1 MRELKFRAWYKNERF
16 DFVELVSYKD
26 GSLGVSVGRSGFS
39 DLTCAPDETIV
50 ELFTGL
56 KDKNGVDIYEN
67 DIITYNF
74 HTSISN
80 NSYKSKVFFDE
91 YMWLTDEHSINRINN
106 VEVIGNIHENKDL
119 V

>member
-1 MRELKFRAWYKNERF
+1 MYLKDLVMRELKFRAWYKNERF

-50 ELFTGL
+50 EQFTGL
-56 KDKNGVDIYEN
+56 KDKNLVDIYEGDLVN
-67 DIITYNF
+67 LYGYGEYTCEFPFIELYESSMEGDIGNI
-74 HTSISN
+74 
-80 NSYKSKVFFDE
+80 
-91 YMWLTDEHSINRINN
+91 
-106 VEVIGNIHENKDL
+106 IGNIHENKDL